1 MLPLAD
7 GCYTKDTAE
16 SAPMQPPVAFAG
28 IKPANSSPT
37 FRGCI
42 GGHRTTLTVAGKDL
56 WSAVPHLH
64 LRTGMFSETFALRCS
79 QASSKTD

>member
-7 GCYTKDTAE
+7 GSYIKDTAE
-16 SAPMQPPVAFAG
+16 SASTQPPVAFAG

-37 FRGCI
+37 FRERI
-42 GGHRTTLTVAGKDL
+42 GLHRTGLALAGKDL

-64 LRTGMFSETFALRCS
+64 LRTGMFSETFALGCS
-79 QASSKTD
+79 KADRKTY